1 MMKRNKKDSGEGLTF
16 HPLRH
21 LRPFLA
27 GVGKSQIGLY
37 ASSGAFF
44 LFLALFPMAVLGC
57 ALLPLTDLNQEV
69 ILEQLSAI
77 LPDVM
82 GQLLQVIL
90 AQVYDSYAGLLPLS
104 GILTLWSAGKAFF
117 GLLRGLDRIFGA
129 QKPLNFFRARLLS
142 ALYTLLLL
150 LAMLVFMVLI
160 MFRRRLL
167 ALLSAWELAQ
177 QLAEGL
183 LRIRFLAAMLVLSLV
198 FALLYRFLPRK
209 SLPFNRQLPGALLAS
224 AGWMLLS
231 WFFSFYVSR
240 FGGGSVYG
248 SLATVAFGLLW
259 LYWCMYI
266 ILFGAYFNVYLEQ
279 LRAGIRTI

>member
-1 MMKRNKKDSGEGLTF
+1 MKRNKTEGEGKPARL
-16 HPLRH
+16 PLGH

-27 GVGKSQIGLY
+27 GVGKTQMGLY

-57 ALLPLTDLNQEV
+57 ALLPLTELNQEV
-69 ILEQLSAI
+69 ILEHLSAI

-82 GQLLQVIL
+82 GELLQVIL
-90 AQVYDSYAGLLPLS
+90 SQVYESYAGLLPLS

-129 QKPLNFFRARLLS
+129 QQPRNFFRARLLS

-150 LAMLVFMVLI
+150 IAMLLAMLLI

-167 ALLSAWELAQ
+167 VLLSDWKLVQ
-177 QLAEGL
+177 QLADGL
-183 LRIRFLAAMLVLSLV
+183 LRIRFLAAMLVLALF
-198 FALLYRFLPRK
+198 FALIYRFLPRK
-209 SLPFNRQLPGALLAS
+209 SLPFARQLPGALLAS

-240 FGGGSVYG
+240 FGGGSIYG

-279 LRAGIRTI
+279 LRPGKQTI